1 MLDKS
6 KMTLQE
12 AVEYLDEKIRY
23 MECIKAHLAE
33 CKQIERER
41 DIALQ
46 QFKNAGLIKGESVL

>member
-33 CKQIERER
+33 CKQIEQER

-46 QFKNAGLIKGESVL
+46 QLKNAGLMKGEN